1 MKNKKGKK
9 GFTLIELLAV
19 IVILAILLAVAIPM
33 VTRYISDSR
42 RDSLVTT
49 AREFADTVEK
59 DATAEKY
66 ELPISPSEVTIVSLD
81 RVQLQKGGSK
91 SPYNAKWTLDSSYV
105 AIINVGTDIDP
116 VYKYYVTLADSKRY
130 TIPLTYSEK
139 VASNIVVRNDS
150 ARTKA
155 SVTPICGDEAGKYMI
170 LDNIAGLEEFRPS
183 TGWNVTAYSG
193 SDC

>member
-1 MKNKKGKK
+1 MKNKK

-33 VTRYISDSR
+33 VTKYISDSR
-42 RDSLVTT
+42 KDSFVTT

-66 ELPISPSEVTIVSLD
+66 ELPIAPSDVTIVSLD

-91 SPYNAKWTLDSSYV
+91 SPYNAKWTIDSSYV
-105 AIINVGTDIDP
+105 AIVNVGTDIDP
-116 VYKYYVTLADSKRY
+116 IYKYYVTLSDSKRY

-139 VASNIVVRNDS
+139 IASNLVVRNDVS
-150 ARTKA
+150 RTKA
-155 SVTPICGDEAGKYMI
+155 VITPICGNESGKYMI
-170 LDNIAGLEEFRPS
+170 LSNIAGLESLKPS
-183 TGWNVTAYSG
+183 GGWNVTAYSG
-193 SDC
+193 NDC